1 MNASQRKSL
10 GWAALLLA
18 AILFF
23 VAWERNAA
31 NAANVQAMNEMGAGA
46 LFGGGAMEPAMP
58 ASAKYALFFGALS
71 AVGGVVLLA
80 GASKSDS

>member
-1 MNASQRKSL
+1 MNSSQRKTS
-10 GWAALLLA
+10 GWAALILA

-31 NAANVQAMNEMGAGA
+31 NAANVEAMNSMGAGA
-46 LFGGGAMEPAMP
+46 LFGGGEMRPSMP